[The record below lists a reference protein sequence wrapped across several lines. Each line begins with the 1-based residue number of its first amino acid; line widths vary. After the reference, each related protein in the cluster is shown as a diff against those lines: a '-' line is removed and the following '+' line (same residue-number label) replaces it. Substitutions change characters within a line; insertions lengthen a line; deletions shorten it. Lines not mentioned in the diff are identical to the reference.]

1 MKWSFINDGI
11 FESHKSPVERE
22 KSPYIY
28 IYIYIYIYRERER
41 ERERERVNFERMSCK
56 TYVLPPKS

>member
-1 MKWSFINDGI
+1 MKLSFINDGI
-11 FESHKSPVERE
+11 FEPHKSLVERKE
-22 KSPYIY
+22 SPYIY
-28 IYIYIYIYRERER
+28 IYRER